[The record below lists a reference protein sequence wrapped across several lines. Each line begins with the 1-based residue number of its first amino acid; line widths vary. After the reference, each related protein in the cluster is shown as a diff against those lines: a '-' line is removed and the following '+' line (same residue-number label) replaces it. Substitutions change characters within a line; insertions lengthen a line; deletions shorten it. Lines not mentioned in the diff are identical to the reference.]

1 MKIKTKFFGE
11 IEVEEEKI
19 INFPNGII
27 GFEDLKRFVLI
38 DHPGSDIIKWL
49 QSVDDADISL
59 PVADPTAFYP
69 DYSPEISTDNLEVIG
84 LKNIEDAVV
93 LCVITVPAD
102 IHKATINLKAPVV
115 LNPAHRLA
123 DQMIVEN
130 PEYKVKHPLELSH
143 KQERR
148 CEGC

>member
-1 MKIKTKFFGE
+1 MKINTKFFGE
-11 IEVEEEKI
+11 IEIEEEKI

-27 GFEDLKRFVLI
+27 GFENLKRFVLI
-38 DHPGSDIIKWL
+38 DHPGSETIKWL
-49 QSVDDADISL
+49 QSVDDANISL

-69 DYSPEISTDNLEVIG
+69 DYSPEISRDGLEIIG

-102 IHKATINLKAPVV
+102 IQKATINLKAPVV

-123 DQMIVEN
+123 DQMIAEN
-130 PEYKVKHPLELSH
+130 PEYKVKHPLPLS
-143 KQERR
+143 KKLEGR
-148 CEGC
+148 CGGC